1 MIFWKV
7 FYKWQT
13 LHFHIVLLP
22 FSTLTTGMVSLCKVP
37 WSIGCRVSAWQ
48 RCKGGKRSLA
58 PMQGAIVAHESCG
71 GLWSETKGKAAA
83 GQLMKIGVWC
93 FGGRCVGRCCKWL
106 VNWLMIVCY
115 WIYIYNIIHGHIIMT
130 HTFGGEANR
139 FKVDLEV
146 RLSWC
151 FCKENTGTQAV
162 VL

>member
-7 FYKWQT
+7 FYTWQT

-115 WIYIYNIIHGHIIMT
+115 RIYIEYIYIIYN
-130 HTFGGEANR
+130 
-139 FKVDLEV
+139 
-146 RLSWC
+146 SWTYHHDTY
-151 FCKENTGTQAV
+151 FWRWSESFQGWPWSAA
-162 VL
+162 